1 MTTAAD
7 HLTPHESA
15 ARSAYAR
22 LAGRPVQHYRVV
34 HRPEIEMWYD
44 WYDVDTRKGGQCR
57 MGVDG
62 RWVQEP
68 RGKQP
73 VILAYKG
80 R

>member
-34 HRPEIEMWYD
+34 HRPEVGQRYR
-44 WYDVDTRKGGQCR
+44 WYDVETVQGGECL
-57 MGVDG
+57 MGPDG
-62 RWVQEP
+62 RWVERP
-68 RGKQP
+68 GGSQP
-73 VILAYKG
+73 VLLSYKG